1 VKSVEEVKDEE
12 QLRMIQKVIKLQ
24 NELDVTVKPHKILRR
39 KNEEQKITFCE
50 KFCREMPNGNRNTEM
65 KKIIR

>member
-1 VKSVEEVKDEE
+1 MVRRLTNHLPTARIVVEGLK
-12 QLRMIQKVIKLQ
+12 
-24 NELDVTVKPHKILRR
+24 NEMNITVKPHKILRR